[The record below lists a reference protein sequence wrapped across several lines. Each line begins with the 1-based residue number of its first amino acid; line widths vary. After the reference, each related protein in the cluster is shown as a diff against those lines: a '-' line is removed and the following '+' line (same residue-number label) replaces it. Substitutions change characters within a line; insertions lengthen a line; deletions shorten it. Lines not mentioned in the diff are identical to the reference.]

1 MTNNNCEMTLM
12 HQDWNTIIIN
22 KKKHDKPINKKS
34 KQLGHTL
41 DDNKEVF
48 KHTKIDRELSQTI
61 IKRRCELKMNRKELS
76 QKLCIKVD
84 ILAKYETGVAIIEP
98 RILNKLKHILKF

>member
-1 MTNNNCEMTLM
+1 MYKP
-12 HQDWNTIIIN
+12 N
-22 KKKHDKPINKKS
+22 K
-34 KQLGHTL
+34 
-41 DDNKEVF
+41 NKEVF